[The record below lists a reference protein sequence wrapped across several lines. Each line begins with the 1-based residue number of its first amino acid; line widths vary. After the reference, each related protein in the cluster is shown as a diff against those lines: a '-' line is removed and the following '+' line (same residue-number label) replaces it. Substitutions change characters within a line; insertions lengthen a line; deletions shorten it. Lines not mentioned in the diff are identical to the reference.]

1 MQTEDPYWQHC
12 RRQIEARLNWG
23 SGDNWQNAD
32 FEVLSERIA
41 DQTQVRLSAST
52 LRRLWGR
59 VRYDHLPSVTTL
71 NTLAQFI
78 GYTDWRTFRQY
89 VDQLPA
95 ITPPTEPQNAKPQPV
110 RRVNWRQVSQVVSGL
125 FGTGLL
131 IMSGIHYTRQPD
143 QPPAYTFSSRPITRS
158 IPNSVVFTYD
168 ASAAP
173 TDSVAIQQSWDPAR
187 RQRVAR
193 QAHEFTSLYYYP
205 GTYEAR
211 LLVGNKVVRK
221 HALLIPTQGWL
232 RLIDRKPVPVYL
244 PASLPGKSTELSVST
259 ETIRANEIA
268 LQPDPPAVHFYNVGN
283 FKPVNVND
291 FSFSCQL
298 KNNYGQGAGICQ
310 RTSIALFTETSAIS
324 IPLSRSGC
332 IASLTLFAVDTLVS
346 GQSADLSPFGTS
358 FSDWVEVRC
367 EGNTRGLH
375 FYVNDRLA
383 YQLPP
388 PKHPA
393 HIAGMGYG
401 FEGTGAVRQI
411 KLTAGK
417 QLVYQAF

>member
-23 SGDNWQNAD
+23 SSDNWQNAD
-32 FEVLSERIA
+32 FDVLSERIA

-71 NTLAQFI
+71 NTLAQFS

-95 ITPPTEPQNAKPQPV
+95 ITPPDEQTTAKPPAM
-110 RRVNWRQVSQVVSGL
+110 RRVNWRLVSWAVSGL
-125 FGTGLL
+125 FVTGLL
-131 IMSGIHYTRQPD
+131 VAFGIQRTFPPS
-143 QPPAYTFSSRPITRS
+143 QPPAYTFASRPITRS

-173 TDSVAIQQSWDPAR
+173 TDSVAIQQSWDPSR
-187 RQRVAR
+187 RQRVSR
-193 QAHEFTSLYYYP
+193 QTHAFTSLYYYP

-211 LLVGNKVVRK
+211 LLVGNQVVRK

-232 RLIDRKPVPVYL
+232 GLIDRKPVPVYL
-244 PASLPGKSTELSVST
+244 PASLLGKATELSVSA
-259 ETIRANEIA
+259 ETIRANGIA
-268 LQPDPPAVHFYNVGN
+268 LQPDPPAVQFYNVGN
-283 FKPVNVND
+283 FDPVNVND
-291 FSFSCQL
+291 FRFSCQL
-298 KNNYGQGAGICQ
+298 KNSYGQGAGICQ

-324 IPLSRSGC
+324 IPLSQKGC
-332 IASLTLFAVDTLVS
+332 ISSLKLFAIDTLVN
-346 GQSADLSPFGTS
+346 GQSNNLSSFGTA
-358 FSDWVEVRC
+358 FNDWVNVRC
-367 EGNTRGLH
+367 EGNRQGLR

-383 YQLPP
+383 YQLPA

-393 HIAGMGYG
+393 HIVGMGYG

-417 QLVYQAF
+417 QLIYQAF